1 VRTAIAVLQAVAQT
15 IQQTASPGGQPAGPV
30 GPRGPGGPPPG
41 FEIVPAFFELLRFVG
56 SFLAIGA
63 VGFRFGIVRQIRG
76 MSDEA
81 KAILRSDNAAML
93 GIAGIIL
100 IALSAVGGPYVDSI
114 TNHKTLAESLSRNM
128 PQFEFKMTMLALALI
143 GFVLVRAASSAGWT
157 LAAIGILL
165 AVLQPV
171 YTGRFSNKV
180 NAVHISAAS
189 TWLGTLLVLM
199 LIGIRG
205 VTRSTT
211 ASTQRAELV
220 ADLVNSFSPLALVA
234 SAIVAITGATT
245 GWLHLK
251 RISSLWTT
259 SYGMA
264 LDVKLVFVLIVVVLG
279 AWNWRRVRPSLGVEG
294 SEETIR
300 RSARMEL
307 TFAGLVLIATS
318 VLVSL
323 PSPR

>member
-1 VRTAIAVLQAVAQT
+1 MLQAVAQT
-15 IQQTASPGGQPAGPV
+15 IQETVPPGGKPGGPG
-30 GPRGPGGPPPG
+30 GPSGPGGPPPA
-41 FEIVPAFFELLRFVG
+41 FEVVPAFFELVRFVG

-81 KAILRSDNAAML
+81 KAILRADNAAML

-100 IALSAVGGPYVDSI
+100 IVLSALGGPYVDSI
-114 TNHKTLAESLSRNM
+114 TNHKTLAETLSRNM
-128 PQFEFKMTMLALALI
+128 PQFEFKMTMLALGLI
-143 GFVLVRAASSAGWT
+143 GFVLARAASSAGWM

-171 YTGRFSNKV
+171 YTGKFGNKV
-180 NAVHISAAS
+180 NAAHIFAAS
-189 TWLGTLLVLM
+189 TWLGTLFVLM

-205 VTRSTT
+205 VTRSSATGI
-211 ASTQRAELV
+211 QRAELV

-234 SAIVAITGATT
+234 SAIVAVTGVTT
-245 GWLHLK
+245 AWLHLK

-264 LDVKLVFVLIVVVLG
+264 LDVKLIFVLIVVVLG

-294 SEETIR
+294 SEETIH

-307 TFAGLVLIATS
+307 TFAALVLIVTS

>member
-1 VRTAIAVLQAVAQT
+1 MALLQAVAQT
-15 IQQTASPGGQPAGPV
+15 IQDIAPPAGQPGGPG
-30 GPRGPGGPPPG
+30 GPGGPPPG
-41 FEIVPAFFELLRFVG
+41 FSPTKAFFELLQFAG
-56 SFLAIGA
+56 YFLAIGA

-81 KAILRSDNAAML
+81 KAILRGDNAALL
-93 GIAGIIL
+93 GMAGVVL
-100 IALSAVGGPYVDSI
+100 LGLSYLGGPYIESI
-114 TNHKTLAESLSRNM
+114 THHQAFARSLPKNM
-128 PQFEFKMTMLALALI
+128 AQFEFRMTVLALALL
-143 GFVLVRAASSAGWT
+143 GFALVRTSSSVGWM
-157 LAAIGILL
+157 LAAIGILA

-171 YTGRFSNKV
+171 YTGRFPNKV

-211 ASTQRAELV
+211 AGVQRAELV
-220 ADLVNSFSPLALVA
+220 ADLVNAFSPLALVA
-234 SAIVAITGATT
+234 ATIVAITGITT
-245 GWLHLK
+245 AWLNLK
-251 RISSLWTT
+251 RLSSLWTT
-259 SYGMA
+259 SYGIA
-264 LDVKLVFVLIVVVLG
+264 LDTKLVFVLIVVVLG
-279 AWNWRRVRPSLGVEG
+279 AWNWRRVRPSLGGEG
-294 SEETIR
+294 SEEIIR

-307 TFAGLVLIATS
+307 TFAAIVLIATS